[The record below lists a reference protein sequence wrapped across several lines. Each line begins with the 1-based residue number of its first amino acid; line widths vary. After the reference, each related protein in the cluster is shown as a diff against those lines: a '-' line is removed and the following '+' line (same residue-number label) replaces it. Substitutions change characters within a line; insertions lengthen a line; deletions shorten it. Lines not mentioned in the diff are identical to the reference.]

1 MEWHAPR
8 GGGKR
13 LESSCQRGAKVGRHC
28 YADSETDLDAKRQ
41 RGEEAESVSGIATI
55 SRNSSNNEK
64 SIQSYPSPEFL
75 NSLLFIKKFYP
86 VLNLLHAPRVP
97 QKQRGCSLLHLLA
110 IRTRCTPSVRKSAA
124 PRWGEG
130 KFIKVAHENSS
141 NLRHSEA
148 LLSRKNLAD
157 YNVKQLQGIKINST
171 ETDHASMPLGIF
183 ASKSVSHKTNVGG
196 VGTPPYV
203 AKPVSCRHSNADL
216 HLAASLPSRLAAKK
230 SAFTLAEVLITLGII
245 GVVAALTLP
254 SVIQNYKK
262 QEVLSRLKKSYAV
275 IEQTVKMAEK
285 DYGAITTW
293 PEWSDS
299 EAVLHKYFVPYLS
312 GVKEFGKAKSEVIAL
327 CYDQNSSMTFDNVF
341 KYYSQYV
348 WWTGVHS
355 SNPFSKGETSS
366 IALSDGTCIG
376 LNPETDSLGVKPK
389 MIFVD
394 VNGSRRGPNVA
405 GKDLFFFYI
414 NSEGFVKPWGDG
426 YQEVILKNLCN
437 SQSSSRGYTC
447 AARII
452 REGWQIN
459 YW

>member
-1 MEWHAPR
+1 MAR
-8 GGGKR
+8 SSGGGKR
-13 LESSCQRGAKVGRHC
+13 LESSCQRGEETEEDTKLLRHYGTKVVSKIKDVRTIRRK
-28 YADSETDLDAKRQ
+28 DDKSET
-41 RGEEAESVSGIATI
+41 EAI
-55 SRNSSNNEK
+55 S
-64 SIQSYPSPEFL
+64 
-75 NSLLFIKKFYP
+75 
-86 VLNLLHAPRVP
+86 
-97 QKQRGCSLLHLLA
+97 
-110 IRTRCTPSVRKSAA
+110 
-124 PRWGEG
+124 
-130 KFIKVAHENSS
+130 
-141 NLRHSEA
+141 RHSEA
-148 LLSRKNLAD
+148 HSQSAEWLQKTRRSAGLFCNYLARLTRMRILQAKESSLLQYKAAAKNE
-157 YNVKQLQGIKINST
+157 NNST
-171 ETDHASMPLGIF
+171 EIDHASMPLGIF
-183 ASKSVSHKTNVGG
+183 ASK
-196 VGTPPYV
+196 
-203 AKPVSCRHSNADL
+203 PVSCRHSVLELLLARNCHSYCCRRYEFRYSLPELYTRPQFRNADL
-216 HLAASLPSRLAAKK
+216 HKRVAY
-230 SAFTLAEVLITLGII
+230 TLAEVLITLGII
-245 GVVAALTLP
+245 GVVAAVTLP

-285 DYGAITTW
+285 DYGTITTW

-312 GVKEFGKAKSEVIAL
+312 GVKEFGKTKSVEIAL

-348 WWTGVHS
+348 WWTGVHI
-355 SNPFSKGETSS
+355 SNPFSAGETSS

-376 LNPETDSLGVKPK
+376 LNPKTDSHGVKPK

-414 NSEGFVKPWGDG
+414 NSDGFVKPWGDG
-426 YQEVILKNLCN
+426 YQEVLLKNLCN
-437 SQSSSRGYTC
+437 SQSSSQGYTC

>member
-1 MEWHAPR
+1 MPPPEDGLNA
-8 GGGKR
+8 K
-13 LESSCQRGAKVGRHC
+13 SGA
-28 YADSETDLDAKRQ
+28 
-41 RGEEAESVSGIATI
+41 
-55 SRNSSNNEK
+55 EK
-64 SIQSYPSPEFL
+64 
-75 NSLLFIKKFYP
+75 
-86 VLNLLHAPRVP
+86 
-97 QKQRGCSLLHLLA
+97 
-110 IRTRCTPSVRKSAA
+110 
-124 PRWGEG
+124 
-130 KFIKVAHENSS
+130 IKVAKTLRRKNDKSETEIVAIS
-141 NLRHSEA
+141 RHSERIA
-148 LLSRKNLAD
+148 KESSLLKYKAAAKNE
-157 YNVKQLQGIKINST
+157 NNST
-171 ETDHASMPLGIF
+171 ETNLFTHSPIHLFTLKRTAFTLAEGATHVAHCD
-183 ASKSVSHKTNVGG
+183 KSRRV
-196 VGTPPYV
+196 
-203 AKPVSCRHSNADL
+203 
-216 HLAASLPSRLAAKK
+216 
-230 SAFTLAEVLITLGII
+230 AFTLAEVLITLGII

-285 DYGAITTW
+285 DYGTITTW

-348 WWTGVHS
+348 WWTGIHI

-376 LNPETDSLGVKPK
+376 LNPKTDSLGVKPK

-414 NSEGFVKPWGDG
+414 NSDGFVKPWGDG
-426 YQEVILKNLCN
+426 YQEALLKNLCN
-437 SQSSSRGYTC
+437 SQSSSKGYTC

>member
-1 MEWHAPR
+1 
-8 GGGKR
+8 
-13 LESSCQRGAKVGRHC
+13 
-28 YADSETDLDAKRQ
+28 
-41 RGEEAESVSGIATI
+41 
-55 SRNSSNNEK
+55 
-64 SIQSYPSPEFL
+64 
-75 NSLLFIKKFYP
+75 
-86 VLNLLHAPRVP
+86 
-97 QKQRGCSLLHLLA
+97 
-110 IRTRCTPSVRKSAA
+110 
-124 PRWGEG
+124 
-130 KFIKVAHENSS
+130 
-141 NLRHSEA
+141 
-148 LLSRKNLAD
+148 
-157 YNVKQLQGIKINST
+157 
-171 ETDHASMPLGIF
+171 MPLGIF
-183 ASKSVSHKTNVGG
+183 ASKSASDVGIASWNYFSL
-196 VGTPPYV
+196 VTAIHIAV
-203 AKPVSCRHSNADL
+203 ADMNFVTRSPSCTLVRNSAMPTYFKD
-216 HLAASLPSRLAAKK
+216 LAAWLPSRLAAKK
-230 SAFTLAEVLITLGII
+230 SAFTLAEGATHVAHCDKYRRVAFTLAEVLITLGII

-285 DYGAITTW
+285 DYGTITTW

-312 GVKEFGKAKSEVIAL
+312 GVKEFGKTKSVEKSL

-348 WWTGVHS
+348 WWTGVHI
-355 SNPFSKGETSS
+355 SNPFSTGETSS

-414 NSEGFVKPWGDG
+414 NSDGFVKPWGDN
-426 YQEVILKNLCN
+426 YQEVLLKDLCN
-437 SQSSSRGYTC
+437 SQSSSQGYTC

>member
-13 LESSCQRGAKVGRHC
+13 LESSCQRGAKVGRH
-28 YADSETDLDAKRQ
+28 SNTDL
-41 RGEEAESVSGIATI
+41 
-55 SRNSSNNEK
+55 
-64 SIQSYPSPEFL
+64 
-75 NSLLFIKKFYP
+75 
-86 VLNLLHAPRVP
+86 H
-97 QKQRGCSLLHLLA
+97 
-110 IRTRCTPSVRKSAA
+110 
-124 PRWGEG
+124 
-130 KFIKVAHENSS
+130 
-141 NLRHSEA
+141 
-148 LLSRKNLAD
+148 
-157 YNVKQLQGIKINST
+157 
-171 ETDHASMPLGIF
+171 
-183 ASKSVSHKTNVGG
+183 
-196 VGTPPYV
+196 
-203 AKPVSCRHSNADL
+203 
-216 HLAASLPSRLAAKK
+216 KK

-285 DYGAITTW
+285 DYGTITTW

-312 GVKEFGKAKSEVIAL
+312 GVKEFGKAKDLVETPL

-348 WWTGVHS
+348 WWTGVHI
-355 SNPFSKGETSS
+355 SNPFSTGETSS

-376 LNPETDSLGVKPK
+376 LNPDTDSLGVKPK

-414 NSEGFVKPWGDG
+414 NSDGFVKPWGDN
-426 YQEVILKNLCN
+426 YQEGLLKDLCN
-437 SQSSSRGYTC
+437 SQSSSKGNTC

>member
-1 MEWHAPR
+1 MAR
-8 GGGKR
+8 SSGGGKR
-13 LESSCQRGAKVGRHC
+13 LESSCQRGAKVGRH
-28 YADSETDLDAKRQ
+28 
-41 RGEEAESVSGIATI
+41 
-55 SRNSSNNEK
+55 
-64 SIQSYPSPEFL
+64 
-75 NSLLFIKKFYP
+75 
-86 VLNLLHAPRVP
+86 
-97 QKQRGCSLLHLLA
+97 
-110 IRTRCTPSVRKSAA
+110 
-124 PRWGEG
+124 
-130 KFIKVAHENSS
+130 
-141 NLRHSEA
+141 
-148 LLSRKNLAD
+148 
-157 YNVKQLQGIKINST
+157 
-171 ETDHASMPLGIF
+171 
-183 ASKSVSHKTNVGG
+183 
-196 VGTPPYV
+196 
-203 AKPVSCRHSNADL
+203 SNADL
-216 HLAASLPSRLAAKK
+216 HKRVAY
-230 SAFTLAEVLITLGII
+230 TLAEVLITLGII

-312 GVKEFGKAKSEVIAL
+312 GVKEFGKAKDLVETPL

-348 WWTGVHS
+348 WWTGVHI
-355 SNPFSKGETSS
+355 SNPFSTGETSS

-376 LNPETDSLGVKPK
+376 LNPETDSLGTKPK

-414 NSEGFVKPWGDG
+414 NSDGFVKPWGDN
-426 YQEVILKNLCN
+426 YQEVLLKDLCN
-437 SQSSSRGYTC
+437 SQSSSQGYTC

>member
-1 MEWHAPR
+1 MEWHVPR
-8 GGGKR
+8 GGGNRSETRDIVREAAKQ
-13 LESSCQRGAKVGRHC
+13 LGSEAAKVGRHC
-28 YADSETDLDAKRQ
+28 YADSETKVVSEIKDDRTIRREGDKS
-41 RGEEAESVSGIATI
+41 ETEAI
-55 SRNSSNNEK
+55 S
-64 SIQSYPSPEFL
+64 
-75 NSLLFIKKFYP
+75 
-86 VLNLLHAPRVP
+86 
-97 QKQRGCSLLHLLA
+97 
-110 IRTRCTPSVRKSAA
+110 
-124 PRWGEG
+124 
-130 KFIKVAHENSS
+130 
-141 NLRHSEA
+141 RHSERLA
-148 LLSRKNLAD
+148 KKSSNTNLI
-157 YNVKQLQGIKINST
+157 QLQGMKINLN
-171 ETDHASMPLGIF
+171 EIDHASMPLGIF
-183 ASKSVSHKTNVGG
+183 APKSASDVGIAMP
-196 VGTPPYV
+196 TYF
-203 AKPVSCRHSNADL
+203 KD
-216 HLAASLPSRLAAKK
+216 LAAWLPSCLAAKK
-230 SAFTLAEVLITLGII
+230 VAFTLAEVLITLGII

-285 DYGAITTW
+285 DYGTITTW

-312 GVKEFGKAKSEVIAL
+312 GVKEFGKTKSVEIAL

-348 WWTGVHS
+348 WWTGIHI
-355 SNPFSKGETSS
+355 SNPFSAGETSS

-376 LNPETDSLGVKPK
+376 LNPETDSLGIKPK

-414 NSEGFVKPWGDG
+414 NSDDFVKPWGDG
-426 YQEVILKNLCN
+426 YQEVLLKNLCN
-437 SQSSSRGYTC
+437 SQSSSQGYTC

>member
-1 MEWHAPR
+1 
-8 GGGKR
+8 
-13 LESSCQRGAKVGRHC
+13 
-28 YADSETDLDAKRQ
+28 
-41 RGEEAESVSGIATI
+41 
-55 SRNSSNNEK
+55 
-64 SIQSYPSPEFL
+64 
-75 NSLLFIKKFYP
+75 
-86 VLNLLHAPRVP
+86 
-97 QKQRGCSLLHLLA
+97 
-110 IRTRCTPSVRKSAA
+110 
-124 PRWGEG
+124 
-130 KFIKVAHENSS
+130 
-141 NLRHSEA
+141 
-148 LLSRKNLAD
+148 
-157 YNVKQLQGIKINST
+157 
-171 ETDHASMPLGIF
+171 MPLGIF
-183 ASKSVSHKTNVGG
+183 ASKSASDVGIASWNYFSL
-196 VGTPPYV
+196 VTAIHIAV
-203 AKPVSCRHSNADL
+203 ADMNFVTRSPSCTLVRNSAMPTYFKN
-216 HLAASLPSRLAAKK
+216 LAASLPSRLAAKK

-285 DYGAITTW
+285 DYGTITTW

-312 GVKEFGKAKSEVIAL
+312 GVKEFGKTKSVEKSL

-341 KYYSQYV
+341 NYYSQYV
-348 WWTGVHS
+348 WWTGVHI
-355 SNPFSKGETSS
+355 SNPFSTGETSS

-414 NSEGFVKPWGDG
+414 NSDGFVKPWGDG
-426 YQEVILKNLCN
+426 YQDVLLKNLCN
-437 SQSSSRGYTC
+437 SQSSSQGYTC